1 MGNAPPCET
10 SETRSSWMASQ
21 LPFILRP
28 RCLLQ
33 RVGTDIHCHG
43 HNPNLNEAAARGV
56 SAAPRVLVPVFQ
68 VRVWRGC
75 GVGMAWAWRGHG
87 VGMACAWY
95 ECAAGYRTTPT
106 RRSRRYTGPPFT
118 ACRALPL
125 SRTRAVTA
133 AASASSRPKLLIE
146 SRSGS
151 RSPRRRSL
159 VKSRIVH
166 FFLILLYIH
175 CTVR

>member
-1 MGNAPPCET
+1 M
-10 SETRSSWMASQ
+10 
-21 LPFILRP
+21 
-28 RCLLQ
+28 
-33 RVGTDIHCHG
+33 
-43 HNPNLNEAAARGV
+43 

-118 ACRALPL
+118 ACRALPS

-175 CTVR
+175 CTVHGSVIPSQCTVVAQSTFSLTLASRPARYGGDANWRTTPH